1 MNTLDAIVLGIT
13 QGLTEFIPVSSSGHL
28 VILQNILGLGSEHLF
43 LEFINIGTFLALL
56 IYFRHKIIDI
66 LRDVFIHKN
75 YNLARNIIIT
85 AIPAGLVG
93 VLLGSFINSYW
104 LFNNIMVTIFV
115 IFAIGVVMIVLDK
128 LPHAS
133 KTKDGATLTPLRALF
148 IGLMQVFAFIP
159 GVSRS
164 GSTIIAGRLAGLKPE
179 SAAEYSFLASIPIM
193 AGVTLKT
200 LLGDFDYLVA
210 NFQILLISN
219 TVAFLA
225 GLFAVGFMINYLKK
239 NSLAV
244 FGWYRVALATVFFAF
259 LLIH

>member
-85 AIPAGLVG
+85 SIPAGLIG
-93 VLLGSFINSYW
+93 VLFASFINSFW
-104 LFNNIMVTIFV
+104 LFNNLTVTLS
-115 IFAIGVVMIVLDK
+115 AILIVGIIMIVLNK

-133 KTKDGATLTPLRALF
+133 STKNGASLTPFRA
-148 IGLMQVFAFIP
+148 
-159 GVSRS
+159 
-164 GSTIIAGRLAGLKPE
+164 
-179 SAAEYSFLASIPIM
+179 
-193 AGVTLKT
+193 
-200 LLGDFDYLVA
+200 
-210 NFQILLISN
+210 
-219 TVAFLA
+219 
-225 GLFAVGFMINYLKK
+225 
-239 NSLAV
+239 
-244 FGWYRVALATVFFAF
+244 
-259 LLIH
+259 

>member
-1 MNTLDAIVLGIT
+1 MNVFDAIVLGLA

-43 LEFINIGTFLALL
+43 LEFINIGTFLALI
-56 IYFRHKIIDI
+56 IYFRHKIVDI
-66 LRDVFIHKN
+66 LRDVFVRKN

-193 AGVTLKT
+193 AGVALKT

-219 TVAFLA
+219 TVAFVA

>member
-1 MNTLDAIVLGIT
+1 MNVFDAIILGLA

-43 LEFINIGTFLALL
+43 LEFINIGTFLALI
-56 IYFRHKIIDI
+56 IYFRHKIVDI
-66 LRDVFIHKN
+66 LRDVFVRKN

-193 AGVTLKT
+193 AGVALKT

-219 TVAFLA
+219 TVAFVA

>member
-85 AIPAGLVG
+85 SIPAGLIG
-93 VLLGSFINSYW
+93 VLFASFINSFW
-104 LFNNIMVTIFV
+104 LFNNLTVTLS
-115 IFAIGVVMIVLDK
+115 AILVVGIIMIVLNK

-133 KTKDGATLTPLRALF
+133 STKNGASLTPLRALF
-148 IGLMQVFAFIP
+148 IGSMQIFAFIP

-164 GSTIIAGRLAGLKPE
+164 GSTIIAGRLAGLKSE
-179 SAAEYSFLASIPIM
+179 TAAEYSFLASIPIM

-200 LLGDFDYLVA
+200 ILGDFDYLVA
-210 NFQILLISN
+210 NFEILLISN
-219 TVAFLA
+219 IFAFVA
-225 GLFAVGFMINYLKK
+225 GLFAVGFMLNYLKK

-244 FGWYRVALATVFFAF
+244 FGWYRVLLATVFFAF

>member
-1 MNTLDAIVLGIT
+1 MNVFDAIILGLA

-43 LEFINIGTFLALL
+43 LEFINIGTFLALI
-56 IYFRHKIIDI
+56 IYFRHKIVDI
-66 LRDVFIHKN
+66 LRDVFVRKN

-219 TVAFLA
+219 TVAFVA

>member
-1 MNTLDAIVLGIT
+1 MNVFDAIILGLT

-43 LEFINIGTFLALL
+43 LEFINIGTFLALI
-56 IYFRHKIIDI
+56 IYFRHKIVDI
-66 LRDVFIHKN
+66 LSDVFVRKN

-133 KTKDGATLTPLRALF
+133 KTKDGAALTPSRALF

-210 NFQILLISN
+210 NFEILLISN
-219 TVAFLA
+219 IVAFVA

-244 FGWYRVALATVFFAF
+244 FGWYRVVLATVFFAF

>member
-1 MNTLDAIVLGIT
+1 MNVFDAIILGLA

-43 LEFINIGTFLALL
+43 LEFINIGTFLALI
-56 IYFRHKIIDI
+56 IYFRHKIVDI
-66 LRDVFIHKN
+66 LRDVFVRKN

-210 NFQILLISN
+210 NFEILLISN
-219 TVAFLA
+219 IVAFVA

-244 FGWYRVALATVFFAF
+244 FGWYRVVLATVFFAF